1 MPGSLAVAEE
11 PGGDKLTGLLHDLCL
26 QEAVVDPQHL
36 RRAGTSAQPGMLL
49 DGFSQ
54 RETLRLAFDDL
65 FRTDNSQSARV
76 G

>member
-1 MPGSLAVAEE
+1 MAVAEE